1 MALTVQRYMNILW
14 TNGQQLEIFKLLDV
28 ATEQL
33 PMEIAFMLLVAILAV
48 CEYLKVIFKCLYFN
62 SKFSPTEIWSR
73 DAEDDTINMKIAE
86 PTLYF
91 YRRYPELF
99 IVDSDFC
106 TKN

>member
-1 MALTVQRYMNILW
+1 MAQTVRKYTNILW

-28 ATEQL
+28 VTEQL
-33 PMEIAFMLLVAILAV
+33 PMEIAFMLLEDQAL
-48 CEYLKVIFKCLYFN
+48 CEYLKVILHVYLVFN

-86 PTLYF
+86 PNLKDF
-91 YRRYPELF
+91 YSYPELF